1 MNDQK
6 EAFLI
11 RRIQRQGDRQ
21 AAEELVSAYYREIY
35 AFAYRQTGDVDAA
48 MDLTQEIFIAA
59 LQSIGRYDSKKSAF
73 RTWLHAIAAHKV
85 IDHRRTG
92 HVTLLPLEDDAVQE
106 GPDELARLDDAEL
119 LRRIEG
125 YVSGFDE
132 ETQTVFRLHIYDEC
146 SFREIAES
154 LNMPEAS
161 VKTKYYRLQKRIRE
175 EFSDER

>member
-1 MNDQK
+1 MDG
-6 EAFLI
+6 ESGLI
-11 RRIQRQGDRQ
+11 RRIQRYGSRK
-21 AAEELVSAYYREIY
+21 AADLLVRGYYEEIY
-35 AFAYRQTGDVDAA
+35 VYVFRQTGNCDDA

-73 RTWLHAIAAHKV
+73 RTWLYAVATHKV
-85 IDHRRTG
+85 IDRRRAER
-92 HVTLLPLEDDAVQE
+92 VTLLPLEDDAAQE
-106 GPDELARLDDAEL
+106 APDELARLDDAAL

-132 ETQTVFRLHIYDEC
+132 ETQTVFRLHIYDER

-161 VKTKYYRLQKRIRE
+161 VKTRYYRLQKRIRE
-175 EFSDER
+175 EFGNDR

>member
-1 MNDQK
+1 MDG
-6 EAFLI
+6 ESGLI
-11 RRIQRQGDRQ
+11 RRIQKYGSRK
-21 AAEELVSAYYREIY
+21 AADLLVRGYYEEIY
-35 AFAYRQTGDVDAA
+35 VCVCRQVGNREDA

-59 LQSIGRYDSKKSAF
+59 LQSVGRYDSKKSAF

-85 IDHRRTG
+85 IDRRRAE
-92 HVTLLPLEDDAVQE
+92 HVTVLALEDDAVQE

-119 LRRIEG
+119 LRRIEV

-132 ETQTVFRLHIYDEC
+132 ETQTVFRLHVYDGC

-175 EFSDER
+175 EFGNDR

>member
-1 MNDQK
+1 MDGDSG
-6 EAFLI
+6 LI
-11 RRIQRQGDRQ
+11 RRIQKYGSRK
-21 AAEELVSAYYREIY
+21 AADLLVRGYYEEIY
-35 AFAYRQTGDVDAA
+35 VYVCRQVGNREDA

-73 RTWLHAIAAHKV
+73 RTWLHAIAAYKV

-92 HVTLLPLEDDAVQE
+92 HVTLLPLEDDAMHE

-175 EFSDER
+175 EFSNER

>member
-1 MNDQK
+1 MDG
-6 EAFLI
+6 ESGLI
-11 RRIQRQGDRQ
+11 RRIQRYGSRK
-21 AAEELVSAYYREIY
+21 AADLLVRGYYEEIY
-35 AFAYRQTGDVDAA
+35 VYVFRQTGNRDDA

-73 RTWLHAIAAHKV
+73 RTWLYAVATNKV
-85 IDHRRTG
+85 IDRRRAER
-92 HVTLLPLEDDAVQE
+92 VTLLPLEDDAAQE
-106 GPDELARLDDAEL
+106 APDELARLDDAAL

-132 ETQTVFRLHIYDEC
+132 ETQTVFRLHIYDER

-175 EFSDER
+175 EFGNDR

>member
-1 MNDQK
+1 
-6 EAFLI
+6 
-11 RRIQRQGDRQ
+11 
-21 AAEELVSAYYREIY
+21 
-35 AFAYRQTGDVDAA
+35 

-73 RTWLHAIAAHKV
+73 RTWLYAVATHKV
-85 IDHRRTG
+85 IDRRRAER
-92 HVTLLPLEDDAVQE
+92 VTLLPLEDDAAQE
-106 GPDELARLDDAEL
+106 APDELARLDDAAL

-132 ETQTVFRLHIYDEC
+132 ETQTVFRLHIYDER

-175 EFSDER
+175 EFGNDR

>member
-1 MNDQK
+1 MDG
-6 EAFLI
+6 ESGLI
-11 RRIQRQGDRQ
+11 RRIQKYGSRK
-21 AAEELVSAYYREIY
+21 AADLLVRGYYEKIY
-35 AFAYRQTGDVDAA
+35 VYVYRQTGNREDA

-73 RTWLHAIAAHKV
+73 RTWLYAIAAHKV

-92 HVTLLPLEDDAVQE
+92 HVTLLPLEDDAAQE

-146 SFREIAES
+146 SFHEIAES

-175 EFSDER
+175 EFGNDR

>member
-1 MNDQK
+1 MDG
-6 EAFLI
+6 ESGLI
-11 RRIQRQGDRQ
+11 RRIQRYGSRK
-21 AAEELVSAYYREIY
+21 AADLLVRGYYEEIY
-35 AFAYRQTGDVDAA
+35 VCVCRQVGNREDA
-48 MDLTQEIFIAA
+48 MDLTQEIF
-59 LQSIGRYDSKKSAF
+59 
-73 RTWLHAIAAHKV
+73 IAAHKV

-92 HVTLLPLEDDAVQE
+92 HVTLLPLEDDAAHE

-175 EFSDER
+175 EFGNDR

>member
-1 MNDQK
+1 MDG
-6 EAFLI
+6 ESGLI
-11 RRIQRQGDRQ
+11 RRIQKYGSRK
-21 AAEELVSAYYREIY
+21 AADLLVRGYYEEIY
-35 AFAYRQTGDVDAA
+35 VYVYRQTGNRDDA

-73 RTWLHAIAAHKV
+73 RTWLYAVATHKV

-92 HVTLLPLEDDAVQE
+92 HVTLLPLEDDAAQE

-119 LRRIEG
+119 LRRIEV

-132 ETQTVFRLHIYDEC
+132 ETQTVFRLHVYDGC

-154 LNMPEAS
+154 LDMPEAS

-175 EFSDER
+175 EFGNDR

>member
-1 MNDQK
+1 MDG
-6 EAFLI
+6 ESGLI
-11 RRIQRQGDRQ
+11 RRIQRYGSRK
-21 AAEELVSAYYREIY
+21 AADLLVRGYYEEIY
-35 AFAYRQTGDVDAA
+35 VYVFRQTGNRDDA

-73 RTWLHAIAAHKV
+73 RTWLYAVATHKV
-85 IDHRRTG
+85 IDRRRAER
-92 HVTLLPLEDDAVQE
+92 VTLLPLEDDAAQE
-106 GPDELARLDDAEL
+106 APDELARLDDAAL

-125 YVSGFDE
+125 YVSGFDK
-132 ETQTVFRLHIYDEC
+132 ETQTVFRLHIYDER

-175 EFSDER
+175 EFGNDR

>member
-1 MNDQK
+1 MDG
-6 EAFLI
+6 ESGLI
-11 RRIQRQGDRQ
+11 RRIQKYGSRK
-21 AAEELVSAYYREIY
+21 AADLLVRGYYEEIY
-35 AFAYRQTGDVDAA
+35 VYVYRQTGNRDDA

-59 LQSIGRYDSKKSAF
+59 LQSLGRYDSKKSAF
-73 RTWLHAIAAHKV
+73 RTCLYAVATHKV
-85 IDHRRTG
+85 IYRRRAE
-92 HVTLLPLEDDAVQE
+92 HVTLLPLEDDAAQE

-175 EFSDER
+175 EFGNDR

>member
-1 MNDQK
+1 MDG
-6 EAFLI
+6 ESGLI
-11 RRIQRQGDRQ
+11 RRIQKYGSRK
-21 AAEELVSAYYREIY
+21 AADLLVRGYYEEIY
-35 AFAYRQTGDVDAA
+35 VYVYRQTGNRDDA

-73 RTWLHAIAAHKV
+73 RTWLYAIATHKV
-85 IDHRRTG
+85 IDRRRAE
-92 HVTLLPLEDDAVQE
+92 HVTLLPLEDDAAQE

-119 LRRIEG
+119 LRQIEG

-175 EFSDER
+175 EFGNDR

>member
-1 MNDQK
+1 MDG
-6 EAFLI
+6 ESGLI
-11 RRIQRQGDRQ
+11 RRIQRYGSRK
-21 AAEELVSAYYREIY
+21 AADLLVRGYYEEIY
-35 AFAYRQTGDVDAA
+35 VYVCRQVGNREDA

-85 IDHRRTG
+85 IDHRRAE
-92 HVTLLPLEDDAVQE
+92 HVTLLPLEDDAAQE

-119 LRRIEG
+119 LRRIEV
-125 YVSGFDE
+125 YVSGFDD
-132 ETQTVFRLHIYDEC
+132 ETQTVFRLHVYDGC

>member
-1 MNDQK
+1 M
-6 EAFLI
+6 
-11 RRIQRQGDRQ
+11 
-21 AAEELVSAYYREIY
+21 
-35 AFAYRQTGDVDAA
+35 
-48 MDLTQEIFIAA
+48 
-59 LQSIGRYDSKKSAF
+59 
-73 RTWLHAIAAHKV
+73 
-85 IDHRRTG
+85 
-92 HVTLLPLEDDAVQE
+92 TLLPLEDDAVQE

-132 ETQTVFRLHIYDEC
+132 ETQTVFRLHIYDER

>member
-1 MNDQK
+1 MDG
-6 EAFLI
+6 ESGLI
-11 RRIQRQGDRQ
+11 RRIQRYGSRK
-21 AAEELVSAYYREIY
+21 AADLLVRGYYEEIY
-35 AFAYRQTGDVDAA
+35 VYVFRQTGNRDDA

-59 LQSIGRYDSKKSAF
+59 LQSIGGYDSKKSAF
-73 RTWLHAIAAHKV
+73 RTWLYAIATHKV
-85 IDHRRTG
+85 IDRRRAER
-92 HVTLLPLEDDAVQE
+92 VTLLPLEDDTAQE
-106 GPDELARLDDAEL
+106 APDELARLDDAAL

-132 ETQTVFRLHIYDEC
+132 ETQTVFRLHIYDER

-175 EFSDER
+175 EFGNDR

>member
-1 MNDQK
+1 MDG
-6 EAFLI
+6 ESGLI
-11 RRIQRQGDRQ
+11 RRIQRYGSRK
-21 AAEELVSAYYREIY
+21 AADLLVRGYYEEIY
-35 AFAYRQTGDVDAA
+35 VYVFRQTGNRDDA

-73 RTWLHAIAAHKV
+73 RTWLYAVATHKV
-85 IDHRRTG
+85 IDRRRAE
-92 HVTLLPLEDDAVQE
+92 HVTLLPLEDDAAQE

-175 EFSDER
+175 EFGNDR